1 MAKKRS
7 GKPADK
13 HTPGRPL
20 GIRTDIIGVALAV
33 LAILTLLSLFSLSQ
47 GTLTRGWIMALRLV
61 FGIGVYLV
69 PLGLGAIGLWLV
81 LLNFDERPQI
91 DWERP
96 AGIVLLFFLLLCVA
110 HLIASIGADMQAVA
124 DAGNGGG
131 YLGYILTLGLTSALG
146 YAGAWLV
153 LIVLFLLALI
163 LLLDITLAEFGRLV
177 ALRFGGLFHR
187 RKPAAPAEEGEIW
200 IPPASIVRPAP
211 ASEPAPLIVR
221 PAGQRPPVA
230 PGSVSPVPDR
240 FTPTSPPAA
249 VDAGALR
256 VSAGGQSWQ
265 LPAISEILE
274 ESAEVEVSQPEVRE
288 RARII
293 EETLASFGVPARV
306 VEVNQGPTVTQ
317 FGVAPG
323 FLEKKDAE
331 GRTKRSKVKVA
342 SISALAKDLALAL
355 AASPIRIEAPV
366 PGRSIVGVE
375 VPNAQSTIVSLRSVM
390 ESEAFRSM
398 DSPLKIA
405 LGQDVSGQAVTADL
419 ASMPHLLIA
428 GATGSGKSVCI
439 NAIIACLL
447 CTNTPD
453 MLRFLMIDPK
463 RVELVAYNGVPH
475 LLSPVVVDLERVV
488 PTLQWATREM
498 DRRYQL
504 FAKAG
509 VRNLEGYN
517 KRQATLSEPP
527 LPMIVIIIDELADLM
542 MAAQEEV
549 ERLICR
555 IAQMARATGIHLII
569 ATQRPSVDV
578 VTGLIKANFP
588 ARISFA
594 VSTQIDSRV
603 ILDSAGAEQLLG
615 RGDMLFMSPDSAK
628 LRRLQ
633 GCYVSDQEMYRLVR
647 YWKGIRTAAEP
658 AQAISAPAA
667 EDVVQPP
674 LWADMTA
681 QGRSAPPKDD
691 LFDEAVRVI
700 QAHDRASISL
710 LQRRL
715 RIGYSRAARLID
727 LLEQK
732 GYVGPEESAS
742 RSRQVLIKGEQAGSD
757 GGRGLS
763 PA

>member
-1 MAKKRS
+1 
-7 GKPADK
+7 
-13 HTPGRPL
+13 
-20 GIRTDIIGVALAV
+20 
-33 LAILTLLSLFSLSQ
+33 
-47 GTLTRGWIMALRLV
+47 
-61 FGIGVYLV
+61 
-69 PLGLGAIGLWLV
+69 
-81 LLNFDERPQI
+81 
-91 DWERP
+91 
-96 AGIVLLFFLLLCVA
+96 
-110 HLIASIGADMQAVA
+110 
-124 DAGNGGG
+124 
-131 YLGYILTLGLTSALG
+131 
-146 YAGAWLV
+146 
-153 LIVLFLLALI
+153 
-163 LLLDITLAEFGRLV
+163 
-177 ALRFGGLFHR
+177 
-187 RKPAAPAEEGEIW
+187 
-200 IPPASIVRPAP
+200 
-211 ASEPAPLIVR
+211 
-221 PAGQRPPVA
+221 
-230 PGSVSPVPDR
+230 
-240 FTPTSPPAA
+240 
-249 VDAGALR
+249 
-256 VSAGGQSWQ
+256 
-265 LPAISEILE
+265 
-274 ESAEVEVSQPEVRE
+274 
-288 RARII
+288 
-293 EETLASFGVPARV
+293 
-306 VEVNQGPTVTQ
+306 
-317 FGVAPG
+317 
-323 FLEKKDAE
+323 
-331 GRTKRSKVKVA
+331 
-342 SISALAKDLALAL
+342 
-355 AASPIRIEAPV
+355 
-366 PGRSIVGVE
+366 
-375 VPNAQSTIVSLRSVM
+375 
-390 ESEAFRSM
+390 
-398 DSPLKIA
+398 
-405 LGQDVSGQAVTADL
+405 
-419 ASMPHLLIA
+419 
-428 GATGSGKSVCI
+428 
-439 NAIIACLL
+439 
-447 CTNTPD
+447 
-453 MLRFLMIDPK
+453 
-463 RVELVAYNGVPH
+463 
-475 LLSPVVVDLERVV
+475 
-488 PTLQWATREM
+488 
-498 DRRYQL
+498 
-504 FAKAG
+504 
-509 VRNLEGYN
+509 
-517 KRQATLSEPP
+517 
-527 LPMIVIIIDELADLM
+527 MIVIIIDELADLM